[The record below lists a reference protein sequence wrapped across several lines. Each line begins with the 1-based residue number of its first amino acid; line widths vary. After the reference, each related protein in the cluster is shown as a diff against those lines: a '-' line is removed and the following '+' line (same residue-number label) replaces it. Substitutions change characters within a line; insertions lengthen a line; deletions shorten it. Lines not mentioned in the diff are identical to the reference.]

1 MKKSFFKKPKPK
13 RKKAKK
19 FFFFLLFILTVTF
32 TYQFLNHSNIIID
45 DKELVEVLLSNQTE
59 TSVLKK
65 IITTLF
71 PTKKEAIKTL
81 IKANYKGLITEEKE
95 KRRYQP

>member
-65 IITTLF
+65 
-71 PTKKEAIKTL
+71 
-81 IKANYKGLITEEKE
+81 
-95 KRRYQP
+95 